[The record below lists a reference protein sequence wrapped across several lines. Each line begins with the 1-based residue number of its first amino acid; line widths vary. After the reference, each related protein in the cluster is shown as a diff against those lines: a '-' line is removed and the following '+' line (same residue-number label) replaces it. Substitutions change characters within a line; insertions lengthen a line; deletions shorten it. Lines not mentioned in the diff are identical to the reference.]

1 MKIRF
6 LSLSSGSSGN
16 CYYLGTDTYG
26 ILIDA
31 GIGVRTIKKFLKEC
45 YEIEV
50 PNGFGNA
57 IEYYTGFEKKKLLY
71 ENFIKIKNTPEFV
84 PEKGDIFVWNE
95 KRGKGAGHVAI
106 CTGIGD
112 TKNFYSYDL
121 NWNGSKKVKEVKHD
135 YKNVL
140 GVLRYKKKEEKKKVN
155 YKMGDLV
162 YVPVSFTGA
171 KENGNVLVE
180 YKKNQF
186 WVLQKEFLQNQSVI
200 IGTVC
205 FIQENSYGLSF
216 FYNFNGS
223 QKEFQMNVPKEDV
236 R

>member
-1 MKIRF
+1 MKNYEDFIK
-6 LSLSSGSSGN
+6 SVI
-16 CYYLGTDTYG
+16 GTSFDEDHVAG
-26 ILIDA
+26 VQCVDLIK
-31 GIGVRTIKKFLKEC
+31 RYLKEVFGLN
-45 YEIEV
+45 V

-57 IEYYTGFEKKKLLY
+57 IEYYNSYDKKKLLNT
-71 ENFIKIKNTPEFV
+71 NFERIENTPSFI
-84 PEKGDIFVWNE
+84 PKQGDIMVWNE

-140 GVLRYKKKEEKKKVN
+140 GVLRYKKKEEKKTVN
-155 YKMGDLV
+155 YKKGDLV
-162 YVPVSFTGA
+162 YLPVLFTGA

>member
-1 MKIRF
+1 MKSYEDFIKSVIGTSF
-6 LSLSSGSSGN
+6 DEDHASGIQ
-16 CYYLGTDTYG
+16 CVD
-26 ILIDA
+26 LIK
-31 GIGVRTIKKFLKEC
+31 RYLKEVFGLN
-45 YEIEV
+45 V

-57 IEYYTGFEKKKLLY
+57 IDYYKEYNNKKLLNT
-71 ENFIKIKNTPEFV
+71 NFERIENTPSFI
-84 PEKGDIFVWNE
+84 PKQGDIMVWNE

-121 NWNGSKKVKEVKHD
+121 NWNNAKKVKEVKHD

-140 GVLRYKKKEEKKKVN
+140 GVLRYKKKEEKKTVN

-162 YVPVSFTGA
+162 YLPVLFTGA

-186 WVLQKEFLQNQSVI
+186 WVLQKEFIENQSVI

>member
-1 MKIRF
+1 MKSYEDFIKEVNGKSF
-6 LSLSSGSSGN
+6 
-16 CYYLGTDTYG
+16 DF
-26 ILIDA
+26 DKVA
-31 GIGVRTIKKFLKEC
+31 GIQCVDLLKKYLKEC
-45 YEIEV
+45 FNLNV

-57 IEYYTGFEKKKLLY
+57 IDYYNDYNNKKLLNT
-71 ENFIKIKNTPEFV
+71 NFERIENTPSFI
-84 PEKGDIFVWNE
+84 PKKGDIMVWNE

-140 GVLRYKKKEEKKKVN
+140 GVLRYKKKEEKKTVN

-162 YVPVSFTGA
+162 YLPVLFTGA

-180 YKKNQF
+180 YNKNQF
-186 WVLQKEFLQNQSVI
+186 WVLQKEFLESLSMI

>member
-1 MKIRF
+1 MKSYEDFIK
-6 LSLSSGSSGN
+6 SVI
-16 CYYLGTDTYG
+16 GTSFDE
-26 ILIDA
+26 DHVA
-31 GIGVRTIKKFLKEC
+31 GVQCVDLVKRYLKEVFGLN
-45 YEIEV
+45 V

-57 IEYYTGFEKKKLLY
+57 IDYYNDYNNKKLLST
-71 ENFIKIKNTPEFV
+71 NFERIENTPSFI
-84 PEKGDIFVWNE
+84 PKKGDIMIWNE

-106 CTGIGD
+106 CTGNGD

-140 GVLRYKKKEEKKKVN
+140 GVLRYKKKEEKKTVN

-162 YVPVSFTGA
+162 YLPVLFTGA

-186 WVLQKEFLQNQSVI
+186 WVLQKEFLESLSMI

>member
-1 MKIRF
+1 MKSYEDFIK
-6 LSLSSGSSGN
+6 SVI
-16 CYYLGTDTYG
+16 GTSFDEDHVAG
-26 ILIDA
+26 VQCVDLIK
-31 GIGVRTIKKFLKEC
+31 RYLKEVFGLN
-45 YEIEV
+45 V

-57 IEYYTGFEKKKLLY
+57 IDYYKEYNNKKLLNT
-71 ENFIKIKNTPEFV
+71 NFERIENTPSFI
-84 PEKGDIFVWNE
+84 PKKGDIMVWNE

-140 GVLRYKKKEEKKKVN
+140 GVLRYKKKEEKKTVN

-162 YVPVSFTGA
+162 YLPVLFTGA

-186 WVLQKEFLQNQSVI
+186 WVLQKEFIENQSVI

-205 FIQENSYGLSF
+205 FIQENSYGISF
-216 FYNFNGS
+216 FYNYNGS
-223 QKEFQMNVPKEDV
+223 QKEFQMNVPKSDV

>member
-1 MKIRF
+1 MKNYENFINEVNGKSF
-6 LSLSSGSSGN
+6 DYDKVSGIQ
-16 CYYLGTDTYG
+16 CVD
-26 ILIDA
+26 LIK
-31 GIGVRTIKKFLKEC
+31 IYLKEC
-45 YEIEV
+45 FNLNV

-57 IEYYTGFEKKKLLY
+57 IAYYNDYNNKKLLTT
-71 ENFIKIKNTPEFV
+71 NFERIPNTPSFI
-84 PEKGDIFVWNE
+84 PKKGDIMVWNE

-140 GVLRYKKKEEKKKVN
+140 GVLRYKKKEEKKTVN

-162 YVPVSFTGA
+162 YLPVLFTGA

>member
-1 MKIRF
+1 MKSYEDFIK
-6 LSLSSGSSGN
+6 SVI
-16 CYYLGTDTYG
+16 GTSFDEDHVAG
-26 ILIDA
+26 VQCVDLIK
-31 GIGVRTIKKFLKEC
+31 RYLKEVFGLN
-45 YEIEV
+45 V

-57 IEYYTGFEKKKLLY
+57 IDYYKEYNNKKLLNT
-71 ENFIKIKNTPEFV
+71 NFERIENTPSFI
-84 PEKGDIFVWNE
+84 PKQGDIMVWNE

-140 GVLRYKKKEEKKKVN
+140 GVLRYKKKEEKKTVN

-162 YVPVSFTGA
+162 YLPVLFTGA

-200 IGTVC
+200 IGKVC

>member
-1 MKIRF
+1 MKSYEDFIKSVIGTSF
-6 LSLSSGSSGN
+6 DEDHASGIQ
-16 CYYLGTDTYG
+16 CVD
-26 ILIDA
+26 LIK
-31 GIGVRTIKKFLKEC
+31 RYLKEVFGLN
-45 YEIEV
+45 V

-57 IEYYTGFEKKKLLY
+57 IDYYKEYNNKKLLNT
-71 ENFIKIKNTPEFV
+71 NFERIENTPSFI
-84 PEKGDIFVWNE
+84 PKQGDIMVWNE

-121 NWNGSKKVKEVKHD
+121 NWNNAKKVKEVKHD

-140 GVLRYKKKEEKKKVN
+140 GVLRYKKKEEKKTVN

-162 YVPVSFTGA
+162 YLPVLFTGA

>member
-1 MKIRF
+1 MKSYEDFIK
-6 LSLSSGSSGN
+6 SVIGSSFDEDHVAGVQ
-16 CYYLGTDTYG
+16 CVD
-26 ILIDA
+26 LIK
-31 GIGVRTIKKFLKEC
+31 RYLKEVFDLN
-45 YEIEV
+45 V

-57 IEYYTGFEKKKLLY
+57 IEYYKEYNNKKLLNT
-71 ENFIKIKNTPEFV
+71 NFERIENTPSFI
-84 PEKGDIFVWNE
+84 PKKGDIMVWNE

-140 GVLRYKKKEEKKKVN
+140 GVLRYKKKEEKKTVN

-162 YVPVSFTGA
+162 YIPVLFTGA

>member
-1 MKIRF
+1 MKSFESFI
-6 LSLSSGSSGN
+6 N
-16 CYYLGTDTYG
+16 EVLGTSFDQDHVAG
-26 ILIDA
+26 VQCVDLIK
-31 GIGVRTIKKFLKEC
+31 RYLKEC
-45 YEIEV
+45 FNIII

-57 IEYYTGFEKKKLLY
+57 VDYYTGFENKKLLFT
-71 ENFIKIKNTPEFV
+71 NFEKIENTPSFIPKE
-84 PEKGDIFVWNE
+84 GDIIVWNE

-106 CTGIGD
+106 VKGAGLHT
-112 TKNFYSYDL
+112 FYSYDL
-121 NWNGSKKVKEVKHD
+121 NWNGSKKVREVKHD

-140 GVLRYKKKEEKKKVN
+140 GVLRYKKKQEKKIVN

-162 YVPVSFTGA
+162 YLPILFTGA

-186 WVLQKEFLQNQSVI
+186 WVLQKEFLQNQGVI

>member
-1 MKIRF
+1 MKSYEDFIK
-6 LSLSSGSSGN
+6 SVI
-16 CYYLGTDTYG
+16 GTSFDEDHVAG
-26 ILIDA
+26 VQCVDLIK
-31 GIGVRTIKKFLKEC
+31 RYLKEVFGLN
-45 YEIEV
+45 V

-57 IEYYTGFEKKKLLY
+57 IDYYNDYNNKKLLNT
-71 ENFIKIKNTPEFV
+71 NFERIENTPSFL
-84 PEKGDIFVWNE
+84 PKQGDIMVWNE

-106 CTGIGD
+106 VKGGGLHT
-112 TKNFYSYDL
+112 FYSYDL
-121 NWNGSKKVKEVKHD
+121 NWNGSKKVREVKHD

-140 GVLRYKKKEEKKKVN
+140 GVLRYKKKEEKNTVN

-162 YVPVSFTGA
+162 YLPVLFTGA

-186 WVLQKEFLQNQSVI
+186 WVLQKEFIENQSVI

>member
-1 MKIRF
+1 MKSYEDFIK
-6 LSLSSGSSGN
+6 SVI
-16 CYYLGTDTYG
+16 GTSFDEDHVAG
-26 ILIDA
+26 VQCVDLIK
-31 GIGVRTIKKFLKEC
+31 RYLKEVFDLN
-45 YEIEV
+45 V

-57 IEYYTGFEKKKLLY
+57 IDYYKEYNNKKLLNT
-71 ENFIKIKNTPEFV
+71 NFERIENTPSFI
-84 PEKGDIFVWNE
+84 PKQGDIMVWNE

-140 GVLRYKKKEEKKKVN
+140 GVLRYKKKEEKKTVN

-162 YVPVSFTGA
+162 YVPVLFTGA

>member
-1 MKIRF
+1 MKSYEDFIK
-6 LSLSSGSSGN
+6 SVI
-16 CYYLGTDTYG
+16 GTSFDEDHVAG
-26 ILIDA
+26 VQCVDLIK
-31 GIGVRTIKKFLKEC
+31 RYLKEVFDLN
-45 YEIEV
+45 V

-57 IEYYTGFEKKKLLY
+57 IDYYTGFNNKKLLNT
-71 ENFIKIKNTPEFV
+71 NFERIENTPSFI
-84 PEKGDIFVWNE
+84 PKQGDIMVWNE

-140 GVLRYKKKEEKKKVN
+140 GVLRYKKKEEKKTVN

-162 YVPVSFTGA
+162 YLPVLFTGA